1 MEWAYFPMGSNAL
14 AILTRTPG
22 GIMTKQ
28 EQIAELKMELVRLQK
43 DGKWKRA
50 DEIYETLKYLLSP
63 ALPIEKEVRE

>member
-1 MEWAYFPMGSNAL
+1 
-14 AILTRTPG
+14 
-22 GIMTKQ
+22 MTKQ